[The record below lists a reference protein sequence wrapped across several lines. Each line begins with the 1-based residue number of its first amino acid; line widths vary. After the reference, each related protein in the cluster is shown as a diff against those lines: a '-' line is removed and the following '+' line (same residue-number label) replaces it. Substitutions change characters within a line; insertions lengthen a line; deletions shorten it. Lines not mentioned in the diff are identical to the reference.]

1 MGHKIGKLEKVQR
14 FVVGDREFQ
23 NLEEATAYQKELD
36 QKKKV
41 DKIKEARTASLK
53 SNAKGLERT
62 NNYYGIFNN
71 VLFKGA
77 EADKI
82 FTSFVLD
89 TPRETLKLLLSLDE
103 IEFEEEGPIKGELPL
118 AYAAPDGEVDEFVEE
133 LIKA

>member
-1 MGHKIGKLEKVQR
+1 MGHEIGKLEKVQR
-14 FVVGDREFQ
+14 FVVGNREFKT
-23 NLEEATAYQKELD
+23 LEEATTYQQELD
-36 QKKKV
+36 KEKKV
-41 DKIKEARTASLK
+41 DKIREVKTASLK
-53 SNAKGLERT
+53 SNAKDLEKV

-103 IEFEEEGPIKGELPL
+103 KELAEDGPIKEELPL
-118 AYAAPDGEVDEFVEE
+118 AYPAPGGEVDEFVEE